1 MLKPNDLGKILSL
14 DMLTCIKID
23 DVVRETNRSL
33 KRAILGARLEEFG
46 QDIQLTTTK
55 TRFGGE
61 RNWFVCPS
69 CTKRVGVLYLSPGK
83 RVLKCRGCLQLPY
96 FKQKFKVG

>member
-14 DMLTCIKID
+14 DMLSCIKID
-23 DVVRETNRSL
+23 DLVRETNRSL

-55 TRFGGE
+55 TRFGGK
-61 RNWFVCPS
+61 RSWFICPS
-69 CTKRVGVLYLSPGK
+69 CERRVGVLYKNGVGKLQCRVCSGGKYLSQ
-83 RVLKCRGCLQLPY
+83 RSVEW
-96 FKQKFKVG
+96 